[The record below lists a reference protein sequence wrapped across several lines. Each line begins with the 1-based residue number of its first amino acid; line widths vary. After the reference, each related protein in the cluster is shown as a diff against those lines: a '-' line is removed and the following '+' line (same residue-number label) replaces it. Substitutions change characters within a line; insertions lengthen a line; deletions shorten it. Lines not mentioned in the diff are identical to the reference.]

1 MAKYFMSRL
10 IYFQEPEG
18 MKIQPESEISSHITL
33 TSIISGLL
41 LYSTLDIFTEV
52 VCTRTSNSRGEV
64 GSKTL

>member
-1 MAKYFMSRL
+1 MAKYFMSML

-18 MKIQPESEISSHITL
+18 IKIKPESEISSHITL
-33 TSIISGLL
+33 TSIISGLFHTR
-41 LYSTLDIFTEV
+41 YNFTKV